1 MGRVKVQ
8 LKKIEHKTYRHITF
22 AKRKA
27 GLIKKAYELSTLC
40 DVEVALIIFSPAGK
54 LFLFDGKKRVEEILA
69 HHVELPVHRRG
80 WVPNQELI
88 RRLITQMS
96 IEAGFG
102 NHPSKSSRTNNMG
115 IDSRLQEIQ
124 KEIVICSTQLEDVE
138 KQLHCFLRNP
148 SCLKSTSELQYHEMI
163 LEQTLELVHFRK
175 RFLEANCSV
184 QPTSK
189 GFGDTIRPQLISCRE
204 KASSGGSISQGLNY
218 NLSWQSQKDH
228 HAPTDQSNGLQ
239 PSRNLPESL
248 VEKAQSPMTYLQ
260 GHRYLAR
267 NEVSSKPEV
276 DGYMHRRASG
286 IVNANFPP
294 RMDIMQ
300 PARATSNPTQR
311 EAGTSMRTFC
321 GNSSKLDSDAW
332 FSPLMPKE
340 CQAQGGTTRSFW

>member
-22 AKRKA
+22 AKRKT
-27 GLIKKAYELSTLC
+27 GLVKKAYELSTLC

-69 HHVELPVHRRG
+69 HHVELPARRRG
-80 WVPNQELI
+80 WVQNQELI

-96 IEAGFG
+96 LEAGFA
-102 NHPSKSSRTNNMG
+102 NHPSNTSRTNKMG
-115 IDSRLQEIQ
+115 IDSRFQEVQ

-138 KQLHCFLRNP
+138 KQLQCFLRNP
-148 SCLKSTSELQYHEMI
+148 SCLKSMREIQYHEMI
-163 LEQTLELVHFRK
+163 LEQTLKLVHFRK
-175 RFLEANCSV
+175 ARYMFFPLKSLPVPLLILQRFLEANCSV
-184 QPTSK
+184 QPTPK

-204 KASSGGSISQGLNY
+204 KASAGGSISQSLNY
-218 NLSWQSQKDH
+218 NLSWQSQKDL
-228 HAPTDQSNGLQ
+228 HAPRNQSNGLQ

-248 VEKAQSPMTYLQ
+248 VEKLQSPMTYLQ

-276 DGYMHRRASG
+276 DGYMHYRASG

-294 RMDIMQ
+294 RMDIIQ
-300 PARATSNPTQR
+300 QARATSNPAQR
-311 EAGTSMRTFC
+311 KRGV
-321 GNSSKLDSDAW
+321 L
-332 FSPLMPKE
+332 
-340 CQAQGGTTRSFW
+340 

>member
-22 AKRKA
+22 AKRKT
-27 GLIKKAYELSTLC
+27 GLVKKAYELSTLC

-69 HHVELPVHRRG
+69 HHVELPARRRG
-80 WVPNQELI
+80 WVQNQELI

-96 IEAGFG
+96 LEAGFA
-102 NHPSKSSRTNNMG
+102 NHPSNTSRTNKMG
-115 IDSRLQEIQ
+115 IDSRFQEVQ
-124 KEIVICSTQLEDVE
+124 KKIVICITQLEDVE
-138 KQLHCFLRNP
+138 KQLQCFLRNP
-148 SCLKSTSELQYHEMI
+148 SCLKSMREIQYHEMI
-163 LEQTLELVHFRK
+163 LEQTLKLVHFRK

-184 QPTSK
+184 QPTPK

-204 KASSGGSISQGLNY
+204 KASAGGSISQSLSY
-218 NLSWQSQKDH
+218 NLSWQSQNDL
-228 HAPTDQSNGLQ
+228 HAPRNQSNGLQ

-248 VEKAQSPMTYLQ
+248 VEKLQSPMTYLQ

-276 DGYMHRRASG
+276 DGYMHHWASG

-294 RMDIMQ
+294 RMDIVQ
-300 PARATSNPTQR
+300 QARATSNPAQR
-311 EAGTSMRTFC
+311 KRGV
-321 GNSSKLDSDAW
+321 L
-332 FSPLMPKE
+332 
-340 CQAQGGTTRSFW
+340 